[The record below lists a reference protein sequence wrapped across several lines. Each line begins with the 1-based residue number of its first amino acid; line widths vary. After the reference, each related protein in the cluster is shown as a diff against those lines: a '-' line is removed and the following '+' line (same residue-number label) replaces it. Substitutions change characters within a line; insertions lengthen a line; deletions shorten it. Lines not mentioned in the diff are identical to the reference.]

1 MEPDISKFLSY
12 EIKKELAD
20 RYFGFRK
27 LIEEDK
33 QALDKQVRLY
43 TATIEQLICLD
54 LVRIYILLKDKNLI
68 DIFLDLT
75 GLDEEIFYDPYVVES
90 PTIRQRVFEGVKA
103 RGFSRAGRFVNLVLD
118 GYDALTAHVERY
130 RKKFEELVEDQEAI
144 QEEVKLF
151 YQKHDIGNIMGF
163 LRSLDSSASEYSSIM
178 DSDVGIG
185 SSRELEKRMHVKPPV
200 PIEQAM
206 PIIPQLVP
214 LSRIRKQLKKLA
226 RQAYRVHK
234 DEFEVF

>member
-43 TATIEQLICLD
+43 TATIEQRICLD
-54 LVRIYILLKDKNLI
+54 LVRIYILLKDRKLI

-75 GLDEEIFYDPYVVES
+75 GLDEEVFYDSYVVGS

-103 RGFSRAGRFVNLVLD
+103 RGFTRAGRFVNLVLD
-118 GYDALTAHVERY
+118 SYDALADHVERY
-130 RKKFEELVEDQEAI
+130 REKFGELVEDQETI
-144 QEEVKLF
+144 EEEVKLF
-151 YQKHDIGNIMGF
+151 HQKHDIGNIMGF
-163 LRSLDSSASEYSSIM
+163 LRSLDSSASEYNAM
-178 DSDVGIG
+178 DSDVGI
-185 SSRELEKRMHVKPPV
+185 SSSKELEEKMRLKPPV
-200 PIEQAM
+200 PIEKTM
-206 PIIPQLVP
+206 PVIPQLVP
-214 LSRIRKQLKKLA
+214 LSRIRRQLKKLA
-226 RQAYRVHK
+226 QQAYKLHE
-234 DEFEVF
+234 DEFQVS